1 VAAVSNLIE
10 AVESPPIVVGVE
22 GSEPGLAATRW
33 AATEAALRGRAL
45 LVVHTYQPPVEGW
58 VSDPAP
64 RCKAEAVLAAA
75 VDAARSE
82 VPRVRVTGQAR
93 ITPAAPTLIDLS
105 GEADLVV
112 VGHRGHGCGSPLQ
125 DLRSPVATT
134 VAAHA
139 LGPVVVVRP
148 GMPALAA
155 TSGSIVVGVDG
166 SPAAS
171 VALGFAFEEAALRHR
186 PLQVVLALR
195 PAGQTTQDTAERDL
209 SAWVR
214 PWQDAFP
221 QLPVTLTVAPTHPIG
236 ALTEASR
243 HAALLVVGA
252 RGGGGFA
259 RLTIG
264 SVSQQLVHLATCPV
278 AVLRA
283 TRRRATRGTRA
294 PIAVRAS

>member
-1 VAAVSNLIE
+1 VSNRTE
-10 AVESPPIVVGVE
+10 AAESLPIVVGVE

-33 AATEAALRGRAL
+33 AATEAALRRRPL
-45 LVVHTYQPPVEGW
+45 LVVHTYQPPVEGR
-58 VSDPAP
+58 VSDTAP
-64 RCKAEAVLAAA
+64 RCEAEAVLAAA

-82 VPRVRVTGQAR
+82 APRVRVTGQAR
-93 ITPAAPTLIDLS
+93 IAPAAPTLINLS
-105 GEADLVV
+105 GEAYLVV
-112 VGHRGHGCGSPLQ
+112 VGHRGHGCGSALR

-148 GMPALAA
+148 GVPAPAA
-155 TSGSIVVGVDG
+155 ADGPIVVGVDG
-166 SPAAS
+166 STAAS

-186 PLQVVLALR
+186 PLQVVLALPPGR
-195 PAGQTTQDTAERDL
+195 RTTRDTAERNL
-209 SAWVR
+209 SEWVR
-214 PWQDAFP
+214 PWRDAFP
-221 QLPVTLTVAPTHPIG
+221 RLPVTLAVAPTHPIG

-259 RLTIG
+259 RLAIG
-264 SVSQQLVHLATCPV
+264 SVSQQLVHLAGCPV

-283 TRRRATRGTRA
+283 TGRRAPRGTRA
-294 PIAVRAS
+294 QIAVRAS